1 MRKQIFV
8 LLIAAMLVVPA
19 AGFAMKGMDH
29 GDHDKKMDMDHGE
42 SKGHDMKKMD
52 HGDMKGMDHKG
63 MSMGGKMI
71 MLGNEKV
78 DGVMGM
84 FHLNDVREKMAE
96 HGMKQTHHI
105 MVAFEGA
112 DGEAIE
118 KGMVAVKIEDPDEK
132 VGSAIKLMGMQGH
145 FGVDITLDKKGMY
158 HFKFGT
164 KLADG
169 KKRTYHMHFENK

>member
-1 MRKQIFV
+1 MKKQIFV
-8 LLIAAMLVVPA
+8 VMIAAMLVLPV
-19 AGFAMKGMDH
+19 GVFASS
-29 GDHDKKMDMDHGE
+29 DHDKMDMDHGE
-42 SKGHDMKKMD
+42 KKMDMD

-63 MSMGGKMI
+63 MDMGGKMI
-71 MLGNEKV
+71 MLGNEEV

-132 VGSAIKLMGMQGH
+132 VGSAIKMMGMQGH

-158 HFKFGT
+158 HFKIGT